1 MKKFTD
7 SEKWRDPWFR
17 SLDIQTKTLWLF
29 VLDEVDNA
37 GVWEI
42 DGDYFQYA
50 TGIKKDLLELLSK
63 LGDRGV
69 LLPDERHLLVPK
81 YCFYQQGGFLTENK
95 PAHRRIFQ
103 LLQRHDLQQDEK
115 GRLCH
120 SNAIA
125 MPSACHTNGIN
136 IGIGIGLG
144 NIKNK
149 EEGSVRGETISNS
162 LPDEL
167 DDFKFLQVWDEWTE
181 YRKERRLAP
190 YKPTGLKAQRT
201 RLSGWVSTHGLDEV
215 IDCIRSSIANN
226 YNGLF
231 EPKPL
236 DGRNHRPDPTKT
248 IYDEYALDL

>member
-1 MKKFTD
+1 M
-7 SEKWRDPWFR
+7 S
-17 SLDIQTKTLWLF
+17 
-29 VLDEVDNA
+29 
-37 GVWEI
+37 
-42 DGDYFQYA
+42 
-50 TGIKKDLLELLSK
+50 
-63 LGDRGV
+63 
-69 LLPDERHLLVPK
+69 
-81 YCFYQQGGFLTENK
+81 ENK

-144 NIKNK
+144 CIKNK
-149 EEGSVRGETISNS
+149 EEGSVRGDTISNS
-162 LPDEL
+162 LPAEL
-167 DDFKFLQVWDEWTE
+167 DDFKFLQAWDEWIE

-190 YKPTGLKAQRT
+190 YKPTGLRAQRT
-201 RLSGWVSTHGLDEV
+201 RLSGWASTHGLDAV

-226 YNGLF
+226 YQGLF
-231 EPKPL
+231 EPKPP

-248 IYDEYALDL
+248 IYDETALDL